1 MTVFASY
8 AKVNLH
14 LQVVGRR
21 GDGYH
26 ELRTLFQ
33 TVDLADELEVAIGGA
48 GVRLEVSGAELSAG
62 PDNLAWRAAEQFLA
76 RWAPDTG
83 VAMRLRKRIPMG
95 GGLGGGSSNAATV
108 LLALQEL
115 LGAPAPDSELW
126 EVARGLGADVP
137 YFLLGGTALGFG
149 RGDELVPLP
158 ELPPREMVLVLPPL
172 HVPTPAVFADL
183 GELTAHP
190 LNPRI
195 GSLVQ
200 RSSVDWG
207 LLAHVCNDLERPVF
221 RRWPELARLHGLLLE
236 AGAAAARLSGS
247 GTALWAVW
255 NDAVDF
261 DALRE
266 TLGSGCRLERVRT
279 LPRAELKPRVSGTM

>member
-1 MTVFASY
+1 MTVLASY

-33 TVDLADELEVAIGGA
+33 TVGLADEIELELGPP
-48 GVRLEVSGAELSAG
+48 GVRLEVHGAELSAG
-62 PDNLAWRAAEQFLA
+62 PDNLAWRAAERFLA
-76 RWAPDTG
+76 RWAPGTG
-83 VAMRLRKRIPMG
+83 VAMSLRKRIPMG

-108 LLALQEL
+108 LLGLQEL
-115 LGAPAPDSELW
+115 LGAPAPPWELW
-126 EVARGLGADVP
+126 ELARGLGADVP
-137 YFLLGGTALGFG
+137 YFLLGGTALGVG

-158 ELPPREMVLVLPPL
+158 DLPPREMVLVLPPL
-172 HVPTPAVFADL
+172 HVPTTAVFADL
-183 GELTAHP
+183 GELTAQP
-190 LNPRI
+190 LDPRI

-255 NDAVDF
+255 NDPVDF
-261 DALRE
+261 VALRE
-266 TLGSGCRLERVRT
+266 RLGGDCRLERVLT
-279 LPRAELKPRVSGTM
+279 LPRAELKSGRSRPS